1 MTQWQLV
8 NPWFLLL
15 LAPAL
20 AALVFA
26 WRRRPPGIRVA
37 TLAPYRES
45 AGKRRGI
52 ALRIPLLLEFLALAL
67 LIVAL
72 ARPRQGIE
80 EFTQRSRGV
89 DIVLCLDVSGSM
101 RSYDLP
107 ETMSPN
113 QAAEAI
119 RDDRLQDRFHI
130 ARREL
135 RTFVEA
141 RSEDRIG
148 LIAFAKVPY
157 VVCPPTL
164 DHAFLL
170 EHLDMLEA
178 GMFGD
183 SATGI
188 AGPIASAAQRLK
200 DSEAEERVAVLFTD
214 GANNVESKISPRQAA
229 RIAETFD
236 VRIHTVGVGSNRAF
250 MIARSPW
257 GGQTLRP
264 VRSDLDKELLK
275 AIAETSSGQFFEA
288 RDAKGFRA
296 VMEEIDEMETVDF
309 EAPRY
314 VNYQEL
320 FPHLLAAAAALLLT
334 AVLLNNTLLCRA
346 P

>member
-26 WRRRPPGIRVA
+26 WRRRPPGIRVS
-37 TLAPYRES
+37 TLTPYRES
-45 AGKRRGI
+45 GSQRRGL
-52 ALRIPLLLEFLALAL
+52 ATRIPLLLEFLSLAL

-101 RSYDLP
+101 RSYDVP
-107 ETMSPN
+107 ESMSPN
-113 QAAEAI
+113 EAAEAI
-119 RDDRLQDRFHI
+119 RGERLQDRFNI
-130 ARREL
+130 AKREL
-135 RTFVEA
+135 RNFVES

-157 VVCPPTL
+157 VVAPPTL
-164 DHAFLL
+164 DHDFLL
-170 EHLDMLEA
+170 EHLEMLEA

-188 AGPIASAAQRLK
+188 AGPIASATQRLK
-200 DSEAEERVAVLFTD
+200 DSEAKERVTVLFTD

-229 RIAETFD
+229 RIAETFN
-236 VRIHTVGVGSNRAF
+236 VRIHTVGVGSNRSF
-250 MIARSPW
+250 IIARSPW
-257 GGQTLRP
+257 GGQRLRP
-264 VRSDLDKELLK
+264 ARSDLDKDLLK
-275 AIAETSSGQFFEA
+275 TIAETSRGQFFEA
-288 RDAKGFRA
+288 RDAEGFRE
-296 VMEEIDEMETVDF
+296 VMREIDEMETVDF

-314 VNYQEL
+314 VNYKEW
-320 FPHLLAAAAALLLT
+320 FPHLLATATALLLA

>member
-20 AALVFA
+20 AALAFA

-37 TLAPYRES
+37 TLALYRES
-45 AGKRRGI
+45 GGRRTGG
-52 ALRIPLLLEFLALAL
+52 AARIPLLLEFLALTL
-67 LIVAL
+67 LIGAL
-72 ARPRQGIE
+72 ARPRHGIE

-101 RSYDLP
+101 RAYDVP
-107 ETMSPN
+107 ETMTPN
-113 QAAEAI
+113 QATEAI
-119 RDDRLQDRFHI
+119 REERLQNRFNI
-130 ARREL
+130 AKREL
-135 RTFVEA
+135 RSFVEA

-157 VVCPPTL
+157 VVSPPTL
-164 DHAFLL
+164 DHDFLL
-170 EHLDMLEA
+170 EHLDRLEA

-183 SATGI
+183 SATGV
-188 AGPIASAAQRLK
+188 AGPIASATQRLK
-200 DSEAEERVAVLFTD
+200 DSDAEERVAVLFTD

-257 GGQTLRP
+257 GSQTLRP
-264 VRSDLDKELLK
+264 ARSELDTELLK
-275 AIAETSSGQFFEA
+275 TIAETSRGQFFEA
-288 RDAKGFRA
+288 RDREGFRA
-296 VMEEIDEMETVDF
+296 VMQEIDEMETVDF

-314 VNYQEL
+314 VNYKEW
-320 FPHLLAAAAALLLT
+320 FPYMLAAAAALLLA

>member
-1 MTQWQLV
+1 MTNWQFV
-8 NPWFLLL
+8 NPLLL
-15 LAPAL
+15 LLLVPAL
-20 AALVFA
+20 AALAFA
-26 WRRRPPGIRVA
+26 WRRRSPGIRVS
-37 TLAPYRES
+37 TLTPYRES
-45 AGKRRGI
+45 GGARSGF
-52 ALRIPLLLEFLALAL
+52 AARIPLLLEFLALAL
-67 LIVAL
+67 LVVAL

-89 DIVLCLDVSGSM
+89 DIILCLDVSGSM
-101 RSYDLP
+101 RSYDVP
-107 ETMSPN
+107 ESMSPN
-113 QAAEAI
+113 EASEAI
-119 RDDRLQDRFHI
+119 RDERLQNRFHV
-130 ARREL
+130 AKREL
-135 RTFVEA
+135 RNFVES

-157 VVCPPTL
+157 VVSPPTL
-164 DHAFLL
+164 DHDFLL
-170 EHLDMLEA
+170 EHLEMLEA

-188 AGPIASAAQRLK
+188 AGPIASATQRLK
-200 DSEAEERVAVLFTD
+200 DSDAEERVAVLFTD

-250 MIARSPW
+250 IIARSPW

-264 VRSDLDKELLK
+264 ARSDLDIELLK
-275 AIAETSSGQFFEA
+275 AIAEASRGQFFEA
-288 RDAKGFRA
+288 RDAEGFRA
-296 VMEEIDEMETVDF
+296 VMREIDEMETIDF

-314 VNYQEL
+314 VNYKEW
-320 FPHLLAAAAALLLT
+320 FPHLLAAAAALLIA